1 MKKFDIRKTFDTF
14 LREPVSIL
22 TEGLFQLVN
31 IENNIFSKK
40 PYVNVDF
47 VNKKTQITV
56 VNSEKM
62 YNLFQKVLFK
72 RKLEEQKEK
81 AKSEKQQAI
90 LLLKQLSG
98 NQMQRCQGAKR
109 RRCQVCYGED
119 TMLLKHQCHY
129 IIITKSSFYSS
140 PSRKNLGYLFI
151 MLNKYVQ
158 PTYDMDHSLFT
169 IHFSL

>member
-56 VNSEKM
+56 VNSEKI

-81 AKSEKQQAI
+81 AKKDA
-90 LLLKQLSG
+90 
-98 NQMQRCQGAKR
+98 
-109 RRCQVCYGED
+109 
-119 TMLLKHQCHY
+119 
-129 IIITKSSFYSS
+129 
-140 PSRKNLGYLFI
+140 
-151 MLNKYVQ
+151 
-158 PTYDMDHSLFT
+158 
-169 IHFSL
+169 

>member
-72 RKLEEQKEK
+72 RQLEEQKEK
-81 AKSEKQQAI
+81 AKSK
-90 LLLKQLSG
+90 K
-98 NQMQRCQGAKR
+98 
-109 RRCQVCYGED
+109 
-119 TMLLKHQCHY
+119 
-129 IIITKSSFYSS
+129 
-140 PSRKNLGYLFI
+140 
-151 MLNKYVQ
+151 
-158 PTYDMDHSLFT
+158 
-169 IHFSL
+169 

>member
-47 VNKKTQITV
+47 VNRKTQITV

-81 AKSEKQQAI
+81 AKSEK
-90 LLLKQLSG
+90 
-98 NQMQRCQGAKR
+98 
-109 RRCQVCYGED
+109 
-119 TMLLKHQCHY
+119 
-129 IIITKSSFYSS
+129 
-140 PSRKNLGYLFI
+140 
-151 MLNKYVQ
+151 
-158 PTYDMDHSLFT
+158 
-169 IHFSL
+169 

>member
-47 VNKKTQITV
+47 VNRKTQITV

-81 AKSEKQQAI
+81 AK
-90 LLLKQLSG
+90 
-98 NQMQRCQGAKR
+98 NAK
-109 RRCQVCYGED
+109 
-119 TMLLKHQCHY
+119 
-129 IIITKSSFYSS
+129 
-140 PSRKNLGYLFI
+140 
-151 MLNKYVQ
+151 
-158 PTYDMDHSLFT
+158 
-169 IHFSL
+169 